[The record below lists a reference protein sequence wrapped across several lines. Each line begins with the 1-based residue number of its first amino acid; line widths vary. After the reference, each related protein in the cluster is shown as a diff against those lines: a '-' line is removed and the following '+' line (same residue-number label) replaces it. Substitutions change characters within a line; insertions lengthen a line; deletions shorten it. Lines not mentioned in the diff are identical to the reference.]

1 MTPAS
6 TVKIATATAALSAL
20 GPDHRIATTVRLSED
35 ARTLTLVGGGD
46 PTLSPAALASMAA
59 TAARAIE
66 EADATGVRLTYDV
79 SRYTGP
85 VLHPISPNDNIAP
98 VTALMVNEGRLN
110 GTDRGHAPVRRT
122 RPGTP
127 PAPSPPS

>member
-1 MTPAS
+1 QDPANLRTALAPLIGEPALGTRVAASVIDTATGKELYGRGATAPMTPAS

-59 TAARAIE
+59 
-66 EADATGVRLTYDV
+66 
-79 SRYTGP
+79 
-85 VLHPISPNDNIAP
+85 
-98 VTALMVNEGRLN
+98 
-110 GTDRGHAPVRRT
+110 
-122 RPGTP
+122 
-127 PAPSPPS
+127 

>member
-1 MTPAS
+1 
-6 TVKIATATAALSAL
+6 
-20 GPDHRIATTVRLSED
+20 
-35 ARTLTLVGGGD
+35 
-46 PTLSPAALASMAA
+46 SPAALASMAA

-110 GTDRGHAPVRRT
+110 GTDRGHAPRT
-122 RPGTP
+122 DDPAGDAARAFAAQLKKAGVKVTGAPREARAPGKARTVATHHS
-127 PAPSPPS
+127 APLSALVERTLTNS